1 MIFRNDAHSV
11 LFEKEIRLHKGSAH
25 SLATPTKKIT
35 AALFLLTADYKLW
48 QQVEP
53 FVGTK
58 SMDIESARPRH
69 LNGLTYV
76 CFELAKDILTGSR
89 TVALGELADPSLLS
103 PRNFMMVSLAMFI
116 RAYGLSAANQVIM
129 KPRHAEGEFDDEF

>member
-1 MIFRNDAHSV
+1 M
-11 LFEKEIRLHKGSAH
+11 
-25 SLATPTKKIT
+25 
-35 AALFLLTADYKLW
+35 TADYRLW

-53 FVGTK
+53 FVGSK
-58 SMDIESARPRH
+58 NIDIESARPQH

-76 CFELAKDILTGSR
+76 CFALAKDILTGSR

>member
-1 MIFRNDAHSV
+1 MIFRNDAHGV

-35 AALFLLTADYKLW
+35 AYRLW

-58 SMDIESARPRH
+58 SIDIKSARPQH
-69 LNGLTYV
+69 LNGLSYV
-76 CFELAKDILTGSR
+76 CFALARDILTGSH
-89 TVALGELADPSLLS
+89 TVVLGELADPSLLS
-103 PRNFMMVSLAMFI
+103 PRNFMVVSLAMFI
-116 RAYGLSAANQVIM
+116 RAYGLSAANQITM
-129 KPRHAEGEFDDEF
+129 RPRHAEGGIEDEL

>member
-1 MIFRNDAHSV
+1 MIFRNDAHGV
-11 LFEKEIRLHKGSAH
+11 LFEKEIRLHKGCG
-25 SLATPTKKIT
+25 KKIT

-89 TVALGELADPSLLS
+89 TVVLGELADPSLLS
-103 PRNFMMVSLAMFI
+103 PRNFMMVSLGMLV
-116 RAYGLSAANQVIM
+116 RAYGLSAANQITM
-129 KPRHAEGEFDDEF
+129 RPRHAEGGIEDEL